1 MAIAYQTPLPAP
13 YPSLTEQELR
23 ERIQSVRSFF
33 GKKLVVLA
41 HHYQRPEIVELSD
54 VRGDSLQLAQYA
66 AQQTEADY
74 IVFCGVHFMAEGAD
88 ILKTG
93 NQVVVLPDLGA
104 GCDMAD
110 MADADDVIEA
120 WEQLVEVV
128 GHESIMPVTYV
139 NSTAALKA
147 FVAKKGGVICTS
159 SNAGKIVDWA
169 LKERKILF
177 FYPDQHLGRNTA
189 KKLGIPLE
197 SMNLWNPK
205 KPYGGLEKE
214 NILNTKVMLWQGC
227 CPVHMMFSSKQIDT
241 IRAKDPE
248 FKIISHPECSMEVVD
263 KSDCAG
269 STDFIVKTIAASP
282 AGSKWAVGT
291 ELNLVNRIAKENP
304 DKTIVSINPF
314 MCLCG
319 TMNRIDLPHLTWAL
333 EQIKAGTPKNV
344 ITVQEPD
351 RTLAKQA
358 LARMLEMSVTLSK

>member
-1 MAIAYQTPLPAP
+1 MTIAYQTPLPAP
-13 YPSLTEQELR
+13 YPTLAEQEMR
-23 ERIQSVRSFF
+23 DRIQSVRSYF

-54 VRGDSLQLAQYA
+54 VRGDSLQLAQFA
-66 AQQTEADY
+66 AMQTDADY

-88 ILKTG
+88 ILKKG

-110 MADADDVIEA
+110 MADADDVMEA
-120 WEQLVEVV
+120 WEQLKEIV

-147 FVAKKGGVICTS
+147 FVAKHGGVICTS
-159 SNAGKIVDWA
+159 SNAAKIVDWA

-189 KKLGIPLE
+189 KKLGISLE
-197 SMNLWNPK
+197 SISLWDPK
-205 KPYGGLEKE
+205 KPYGGLSSSQ
-214 NILNTKVMLWQGC
+214 IISTKVMLWQGC
-227 CPVHMMFSSKQIDT
+227 CPVHMMFSAKQIDL
-241 IRAKDPE
+241 IRAKDSE
-248 FKIISHPECSMEVVD
+248 FKVISHPECSMEVVD
-263 KSDCAG
+263 KSDYSG

-282 AGSKWAVGT
+282 SGSKWAVGT
-291 ELNLVNRIAKENP
+291 ELNLVNRIAKENS
-304 DKTIVSINPF
+304 DKTIISINPF

-333 EQIKAGTPKNV
+333 EQIKLGIPKNV

-351 RTLAKQA
+351 RSLAKQA
-358 LARMLEMSVTLSK
+358 LVRMLEMSNISAK

>member
-1 MAIAYQTPLPAP
+1 MAIAYQAPLPAP
-13 YPSLTEQELR
+13 YPMLSEQEMR
-23 ERIQSVRSFF
+23 KRIQAVRSHY
-33 GKKLVVLA
+33 GKKLVILA

-66 AQQTEADY
+66 AKQAEADY

-93 NQVVVLPDLGA
+93 QQIIVLPDLGA

-110 MADADDVIEA
+110 MAEADDVSTA
-120 WEQLVEVV
+120 WDELVEVL

-139 NSTAALKA
+139 NSSAALKA
-147 FVAKKGGVICTS
+147 FVASKQGLICTS
-159 SNAGKIVDWA
+159 SNAAKIVDWA
-169 LKERKILF
+169 LKEKKVLF

-197 SMNLWNPK
+197 QMSLWNPK
-205 KPYGGLEKE
+205 KPYGGLEK
-214 NILNTKVMLWQGC
+214 NKILHTKVMLWEGC
-227 CPVHMMFSSKQIDT
+227 CPVHMMFTAKQIDQ
-241 IRAKDPE
+241 IRIKDPE
-248 FKIISHPECSMEVVD
+248 FKIISHPECAMDVVD
-263 KSDCAG
+263 KSDCVG
-269 STDFIVKTIAASP
+269 STDFIVKTIMASP

-304 DKTIVSINPF
+304 DKTIISINPF

-333 EQIKAGTPKNV
+333 EQIKQGTPQN
-344 ITVQEPD
+344 IIRVQEPE

-358 LARMLEMSVTLSK
+358 LNRMLEMSKSL

>member
-1 MAIAYQTPLPAP
+1 MPIAFQSPLPVP
-13 YPSLTEQELR
+13 YPTLTEQEMYK
-23 ERIQSVRSFF
+23 RIQIVRSYF

-74 IVFCGVHFMAEGAD
+74 IVFCGVHFMAEGTD

-110 MADADDVIEA
+110 MADIDDVEEA
-120 WEQLVEVV
+120 WNQFIEVI

-139 NSTAALKA
+139 NSTASLKA
-147 FVAKKGGVICTS
+147 FVAKKGGIICTS
-159 SNAGKIVDWA
+159 SNALKIVDWA
-169 LKERKILF
+169 LQERKILF

-189 KKLGIPLE
+189 KKLGISLE
-197 SMNLWNPK
+197 HMNLWDPK
-205 KPYGGLEKE
+205 KPYGGLQKE
-214 NILNTKVMLWQGC
+214 QILNTKVMLWKGC
-227 CPVHMMFSSKQIDT
+227 CPVHMMFNAKQIDT
-241 IRAKDPE
+241 IRMKDPD

-263 KSDCAG
+263 KSDFSG
-269 STDFIVKTIAASP
+269 STDFIVKTIAAS
-282 AGSKWAVGT
+282 ANGSKWAVGT

-304 DKTIVSINPF
+304 NKTIISINPF

-333 EQIKAGTPKNV
+333 EQIKQGTPKNV
-344 ITVQEPD
+344 ITVQEPV
-351 RTLAKQA
+351 RSLAKQA
-358 LARMLEMSVTLSK
+358 LERMLKMSVSFAK

>member
-1 MAIAYQTPLPAP
+1 MAIAYQSPLPEP
-13 YPSLTEQELR
+13 YPTLSEQEMR
-23 ERIQSVRSFF
+23 ARIQAVRAYF
-33 GKKLVVLA
+33 GKKLVILA

-66 AQQTEADY
+66 AQHSEADY

-93 NQVVVLPDLGA
+93 QQVVVLPDLGA

-110 MADADDVIEA
+110 MADAEDVTDA
-120 WEQLVEVV
+120 WEQCVEML

-147 FVAKKGGVICTS
+147 FVASKGGVICTS
-159 SNAGKIVDWA
+159 SNAAHIVNWA
-169 LKERKILF
+169 LQERKVLF

-197 SMNLWNPK
+197 QMKLWNPK
-205 KPYGGLEKE
+205 KPYGGLSQSA
-214 NILNTKVMLWQGC
+214 IIDTKVMLWEGC
-227 CPVHMMFSSKQIDT
+227 CPVHMMFSAKQIDL
-241 IRAKDPE
+241 IRAKDPN
-248 FKIISHPECSMEVVD
+248 FKIISHPECAMEVVD

-282 AGSKWAVGT
+282 TGSKWAVGT

-333 EQIKAGTPKNV
+333 EQIKQGTPQNV
-344 ITVQEPD
+344 IQVHEPE
-351 RTLAKQA
+351 RSLAKQA
-358 LARMLEMSVTLSK
+358 LSRMLEMSSAFQK

>member
-13 YPSLTEQELR
+13 YPSLTEQEMR
-23 ERIQSVRSFF
+23 DRIKEVRNYF

-93 NQVVVLPDLGA
+93 KQLVVLPDLGA

-110 MADADDVIEA
+110 MADADDVIDA

-128 GHESIMPVTYV
+128 EHESIMPVTYV
-139 NSTAALKA
+139 NSSASLKA
-147 FVAKKGGVICTS
+147 FVAEKGGVICTS

-169 LKERKILF
+169 LQERKILF

-189 KKLGIPLE
+189 KKLGIPLSE
-197 SMNLWNPK
+197 MNLWDPK
-205 KPYGGLEKE
+205 KNYGGLTPEQIKQ
-214 NILNTKVMLWQGC
+214 TKVMLWQGC
-227 CPVHMMFSSKQIDT
+227 CPVHMMFSAKQIDI

-248 FKIISHPECSMEVVD
+248 FKIISHPECAMEVVD
-263 KSDCAG
+263 KSDCSG

-304 DKTIVSINPF
+304 DKKVVSINPF

-333 EQIKAGTPKNV
+333 EQIRQGTPQNV
-344 ITVQEPD
+344 ITVTEPT
-351 RTLAKQA
+351 RSLAKQA
-358 LARMLEMSVTLSK
+358 LERMLEMSVTLNR